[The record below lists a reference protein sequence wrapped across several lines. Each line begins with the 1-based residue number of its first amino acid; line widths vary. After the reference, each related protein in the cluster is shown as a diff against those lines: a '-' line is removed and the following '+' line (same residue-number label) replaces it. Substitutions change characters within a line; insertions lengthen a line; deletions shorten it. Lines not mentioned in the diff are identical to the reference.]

1 MWRNYLSSSDNI
13 VIFAHS
19 RHVIKKRNDMEQYS
33 PPRFNILPPVCK
45 NLLIINVIAYLAT
58 VVLRTRGIDLT
69 DIFGLHFFMTES
81 HHIWQYV
88 TYSFL
93 HGSFSHLFFNL
104 FAIWMFG
111 YTLENI
117 WGARKFMVF
126 CLVAALGAA
135 LAQEI
140 TYYFM
145 YSDIVYGG
153 YTMVN
158 LGTHTVPASDF
169 LNSINTIGASGI
181 VFGLLAAF
189 GAMFPNSTIYFYFLI
204 PIKTKWFVIG
214 YIVLELLN
222 GITATGDGV
231 AHFAHLGGAVA
242 GLILLYIWKK
252 KRDRY
257 RY

>member
-1 MWRNYLSSSDNI
+1 
-13 VIFAHS
+13 
-19 RHVIKKRNDMEQYS
+19 MEQYS

-45 NLLIINVIAYLAT
+45 NLLIINVIAYIAT
-58 VVLRTRGIDLT
+58 VVLRTRGIDIT
-69 DIFGLHFFMTES
+69 DIFGLHFFMAKS

-117 WGARKFMVF
+117 WGAKRFMVF

-153 YTMVN
+153 YTMVD

>member
-1 MWRNYLSSSDNI
+1 MYQ
-13 VIFAHS
+13 
-19 RHVIKKRNDMEQYS
+19 QYS
-33 PPRFNILPPVCK
+33 PPKFNILPPVCK
-45 NLLIINVIAYLAT
+45 NLLIINAIAFLAT
-58 VVLRTRGIDLT
+58 YVFRMRGIDLS
-69 DIFGLHFFMTES
+69 DIFGLHFFASEN
-81 HHIWQYV
+81 HYFWQYI
-88 TYSFL
+88 TYAFF
-93 HGSFSHLFFNL
+93 HDNFSHLFFNL

-117 WGARKFMVF
+117 WGGKRFIIF
-126 CLVAALGAA
+126 CLVSCLGAA
-135 LAQEI
+135 LAQQI

-145 YSDIVYGG
+145 YSDLVNGVYSG
-153 YTMVN
+153 VN
-158 LGTHTVPASDF
+158 IGNGITISTSEF
-169 LNSINTIGASGI
+169 LNNLNTIGASGV

-222 GITATGDGV
+222 GISTTSDGV

-242 GLILLYIWKK
+242 GLILLWFWKRQ
-252 KRDRY
+252 RDEY